1 MEQMQNTNLLL
12 DQKEIVTTF
21 KDILKSLSDKEK
33 LVIEKRIW
41 LDWEKQTLQNIGDSF
56 SPAITRERV
65 RQIEDSG
72 IKKIGRIIKATEL
85 SQIQDFAK
93 QVLKDHAG
101 LLVKDKLIN
110 AIIQNIVLQKEVN
123 ASIIETIIMSDFDLI
138 KSKPKLGTHTYFY
151 LPEVGKKS
159 IELIHKEAVSILKK
173 KKDVMDKNSLYEL
186 IKLNLKDITTFKTV
200 FIDGVMDIFEDIVKG
215 EENLIGLTKWKILN
229 PKTLKDKAVYILRK
243 EKIPMHFVSI
253 ANKIT
258 EKMGESVK
266 VNTVHN
272 ELIRNEDF
280 VLVGRGIYA
289 LKDWGIY
296 KPGAV
301 IDVIVDVMKKHWEAM
316 STEEVIAKV
325 LKVRKVKSSTIY
337 MNLQNRKLI
346 QRVGRNYY
354 QLKQA

>member
-1 MEQMQNTNLLL
+1 M
-12 DQKEIVTTF
+12 
-21 KDILKSLSDKEK
+21 
-33 LVIEKRIW
+33 
-41 LDWEKQTLQNIGDSF
+41 
-56 SPAITRERV
+56 
-65 RQIEDSG
+65 
-72 IKKIGRIIKATEL
+72 
-85 SQIQDFAK
+85 
-93 QVLKDHAG
+93 
-101 LLVKDKLIN
+101 
-110 AIIQNIVLQKEVN
+110 N

-138 KSKPKLGTHTYFY
+138 KSKPKLGTQTYFF
-151 LPEVGKKS
+151 LPKISKKS
-159 IELIHKEAVSILKK
+159 IDLIHKEALSILKK

-186 IKLNLKDITTFKTV
+186 IKLNLKDTGTFKTV
-200 FIDGVMDIFEDIVKG
+200 FIDAVMDIYDDLVKG

-258 EKMGESVK
+258 EKMGETVK

-301 IDVIVDVMKKHWEAM
+301 IDVIVDVMKKHGEAM
-316 STEEVIAKV
+316 STEDIIAKV

-337 MNLQNRKLI
+337 MNLQNRNLI
-346 QRVGRNYY
+346 QRV
-354 QLKQA
+354 